1 MILIQAI
8 QNPPS
13 STPWWVIQAV
23 FAVGA
28 AGAVG
33 MGAMWRHIVG
43 FNKRFDES
51 NKRLEGLTREAI
63 EAMVS
68 ISASTDSLAEMIK
81 NSNEKLAASIQ
92 TNNQSLIT
100 LIQEFRGEMRREKK

>member
-1 MILIQAI
+1 MILLQAI
-8 QNPPS
+8 QNTPS
-13 STPWWVIQAV
+13 TTPSWVVQAV
-23 FAVGA
+23 FAVGG
-28 AGAVG
+28 AGAIG
-33 MGAMWRHIVG
+33 IGAMWRHIVG

-68 ISASTDSLAEMIK
+68 ISNSTESLADMIK
-81 NSNEKLAASIQ
+81 NSNEKLASSIQ

-100 LIQEFRGEMRREKK
+100 LIQEFRSEVRRELK

>member
-1 MILIQAI
+1 MILLQAM
-8 QNPPS
+8 QTTPS
-13 STPWWVIQAV
+13 WVIQAV
-23 FAVGA
+23 FAVGG
-28 AGAVG
+28 AGAIG

-68 ISASTDSLAEMIK
+68 ISNSTESLADMIK

-100 LIQEFRGEMRREKK
+100 LIQEFRSEVRRELK

>member
-1 MILIQAI
+1 MILLQAI

-23 FAVGA
+23 FAVGG
-28 AGAVG
+28 AGAIG

-43 FNKRFDES
+43 FNKRFDEA
-51 NKRLEGLTREAI
+51 NKRLETLTREAI

-68 ISASTDSLAEMIK
+68 ISNSTENLGDVIK
-81 NSNEKLAASIQ
+81 NSNEKLAQSIQ
-92 TNNQSLIT
+92 TNNQSLMT
-100 LIQEFRGEMRREKK
+100 LIQEFRSEMRRQIK

>member
-1 MILIQAI
+1 MILLQAI

-13 STPWWVIQAV
+13 TTPTWVIQAV
-23 FAVGA
+23 FAVGG
-28 AGAVG
+28 AGAIG
-33 MGAMWRHIVG
+33 IAAMWRHIVG

-51 NKRLEGLTREAI
+51 NKRLEALTREAI

-68 ISASTDSLAEMIK
+68 ISNSTESLADMIK
-81 NSNEKLAASIQ
+81 NSNEKLASSIQ

-100 LIQEFRGEMRREKK
+100 LIQEFRNEVRRELK